1 MVLFVRLLKE
11 SFLFAYSS
19 VVANKLRTF
28 LTLLGI
34 TIGIFAI
41 IAVFTVLNSLEDKIR
56 NSVSSLGSDII
67 YVQKWPWTF
76 GPDYPWWE
84 YMQRPVPKY
93 REYEELKRRSHLAEA
108 VCFSVSTGRT
118 IKYKNNTA
126 ENMGVWINTHEFGQ
140 IRSFELAQGRYF
152 TLDESESVRNVCI
165 IGHELAS
172 KLFTD
177 EDPIGKQV
185 TLMGRKITVIGVVT
199 KEGKDMIGG
208 GSLDEM
214 ILLPMNYGSTIFDIR
229 SDRMNPFIWVK
240 AKPGVKTS
248 DLSDEITQIM
258 RSVRRIKPLDKSS
271 FSINQASMLAQ
282 GIDNIFFMINMAG
295 WIIGGFSILVGG
307 FGIANIMFVSVK
319 ERTRIIGI
327 QKALGAKRFT
337 ILVEFLYESV
347 ILSLAGGVLGL
358 ILVYI
363 GTLLAKYMADFE
375 VAMTFGNIVRGL
387 LISGIIGV
395 VSGFL
400 PAYTAARMN
409 PVEAI
414 NTHF

>member
-1 MVLFVRLLKE
+1 MILFIKLLKE

-56 NSVSSLGSDII
+56 NSVSTLGDDII

-76 GPDYPWWE
+76 GPDYTWWE
-84 YMQRPVPKY
+84 YIQRPEPKLSEY
-93 REYEELKRRSHLAEA
+93 REIKRRSQLAEA
-108 VCFSVSTGRT
+108 VCFSVSAGKI

-126 ENMGVWINTHEFGQ
+126 ENIGIWINTHEFAD
-140 IRSFELAQGRYF
+140 IRSFELEQGRYF
-152 TLDESESVRNVCI
+152 TLEESESVRNIGI
-165 IGHELAS
+165 IGYGLAN
-172 KLFTD
+172 KLFGD
-177 EDPIGKQV
+177 ENPIGKQV
-185 TLMGRKITVIGVVT
+185 SMMGRKITVIGVVT
-199 KEGKDMIGG
+199 KEGKDLIGG

-214 ILLPMNYGSTIFDIR
+214 ILLTMNYGATIFDIR
-229 SDRMNPFIWVK
+229 SWSMNPFIWVK
-240 AKPGVKTS
+240 AKEGVNNAE
-248 DLSDEITQIM
+248 LSDEITQIM
-258 RSVRRIKPLDKSS
+258 RSVRRIKPIDKET
-271 FSINQASMLAQ
+271 FSINQASLLSQ
-282 GIDNIFFMINMAG
+282 GIDRIFFMINMAG

-327 QKALGAKRFT
+327 QKALGAKRYT

-347 ILSLAGGVLGL
+347 LLSLAGGVLGL

-363 GTLLAKYMADFE
+363 GTLLAKYLADFE
-375 VAMTFGNIVRGL
+375 VAMGIGNIVRGL
-387 LISGIIGV
+387 LISGVIGV
-395 VSGFL
+395 ASGFL

-409 PVEAI
+409 PVDAM

>member
-1 MVLFVRLLKE
+1 VILFIRLLKE
-11 SFLFAYSS
+11 SFLFAYTS
-19 VVANKLRTF
+19 VIANKLRTF

-56 NSVSSLGSDII
+56 NSISSLGSDII
-67 YVQKWPWTF
+67 YVQKWPWSF
-76 GPDYPWWE
+76 GSDYPWWE
-84 YMQRPVPKY
+84 YMKRPVPKY
-93 REYEELKRRSHLAEA
+93 KEYEELKRRSKFAEA

-126 ENMGVWINTHEFGQ
+126 ENMGVWVNTHEFGE
-140 IRSFELAQGRYF
+140 IRSFELAKGRYF
-152 TLDESESVRNVCI
+152 TLDESESVRNVGI
-165 IGHELAS
+165 IGHEMAV
-172 KLFTD
+172 KLFED

-185 TLMGRKITVIGVVT
+185 SMAGRKITVIGVVS

-214 ILLPMNYGSTIFDIR
+214 ILLPMNYGATIFDIK

-240 AKPGVKTS
+240 AKNGVKVA
-248 DLSDEITQIM
+248 DLNDEITQIM
-258 RSVRRIKPLDKSS
+258 RSVRRIKPLDKET

-327 QKALGAKRFT
+327 QKALGAKRYT
-337 ILVEFLYESV
+337 ILVEFLYES
-347 ILSLAGGVLGL
+347 ILLSLAGGILGL

-363 GTLLAKYMADFE
+363 GTLLAKYIADFE

-400 PAYTAARMN
+400 PAYTASRMN
-409 PVEAI
+409 PVDAI

>member
-1 MVLFVRLLKE
+1 MILFIKLLKE

-41 IAVFTVLNSLEDKIR
+41 IAVFTVLNSLENKIR

-67 YVQKWPWTF
+67 YVQKWPWSF

-84 YMQRPVPKY
+84 YMQRPVPKLA
-93 REYEELKRRSHLAEA
+93 EYKEMKRRSQLAEA
-108 VCFSVSTGRT
+108 VCFSVSAGRMV
-118 IKYKNNTA
+118 KYKNNTA
-126 ENMGVWINTHEFGQ
+126 DNIGIWINTHEFAQ
-140 IRSFELAQGRYF
+140 IRSFELQEGRYF
-152 TLDESESVRNVCI
+152 TPEESESVRNICI
-165 IGHELAS
+165 IGYELAR
-172 KLFTD
+172 KLFPD
-177 EDPIGKQV
+177 EDPLGKQV
-185 TLMGRKITVIGVVT
+185 TMMGRKITVIGVAS

-214 ILLPMNYGSTIFDIR
+214 MLLTMNYGSTIFDIR

-240 AKPGVKTS
+240 ARPGVTNS
-248 DLSDEITQIM
+248 ELSDEITQIM
-258 RSVRRIKPLDKSS
+258 RSIRRIKPLDKSS
-271 FSINQASMLAQ
+271 FAVNQASLLSQ
-282 GIDNIFFMINMAG
+282 GIDRIFFMINLAG

-327 QKALGAKRFT
+327 QKALGAKRYT

-347 ILSLAGGVLGL
+347 ILSLAGGILGL

-363 GTLLAKYMADFE
+363 GTIIAKYGADFE
-375 VAMTFGNIVRGL
+375 VTMGLGNIIRGL
-387 LISGIIGV
+387 FISGIIGV

-400 PAYTAARMN
+400 PAYTAAKMN
-409 PVEAI
+409 PVDAM

>member
-1 MVLFVRLLKE
+1 MFIFIRLLKE
-11 SFLFAYSS
+11 SFWFAYSS

-41 IAVFTVLNSLEDKIR
+41 IAVFTVLNSLENKIR
-56 NSVSSLGSDII
+56 TSVSSLGDDMV
-67 YVQKWPWTF
+67 YVQKWPWTAQSDF
-76 GPDYPWWE
+76 PWWE
-84 YMQRPVPKY
+84 YIQRPVPRY
-93 REYEELKRRSHLAEA
+93 SEYKELKRRSLLAEA

-118 IKYKNNTA
+118 VKYKKNTA
-126 ENMGVWINTHEFGQ
+126 ENTGIWVNTHEFAQ
-140 IRSFELAQGRYF
+140 IRSFDLEQGRYF
-152 TLDESESVRNVCI
+152 TLEESESVRNVCL
-165 IGHELAS
+165 IGYTIAQ
-172 KLFTD
+172 KLFG
-177 EDPIGKQV
+177 EENPIGKQIN
-185 TLMGRKITVIGVVT
+185 MNGRKITVIGVT
-199 KEGKDMIGG
+199 AKEGKDMIGG

-229 SDRMNPFIWVK
+229 SERMNPFIMVK
-240 AKPGVKTS
+240 GKPGIKST
-248 DLSDEITQIM
+248 DLRDEITQHM
-258 RSVRRIKPLDKSS
+258 RSIRRIKPLDKDN
-271 FSINQASMLAQ
+271 FSVNQASMLSQ
-282 GIDNIFFMINMAG
+282 IIDRIFTMINLTG

-327 QKALGAKRFT
+327 QKALGAKRYT

-347 ILSLAGGVLGL
+347 ILSLAGGILGL

-363 GTLLAKYMADFE
+363 GTLLSKYLADFE

-395 VSGFL
+395 VSGFW

-409 PVEAI
+409 PVDAI

>member
-1 MVLFVRLLKE
+1 VVLFIRLLKE

-56 NSVSSLGSDII
+56 NSISSLGDDII
-67 YVQKWPWTF
+67 YVQKWAW
-76 GPDYPWWE
+76 GGGNDYPWWE
-84 YMQRPVPKY
+84 YLKRPLPKY
-93 REYEELKRRSHLAEA
+93 SEYEDLKRRSKLAQV
-108 VCFSVSTGRT
+108 VCFSAVAERT

-126 ENMGVWINTHEFGQ
+126 ENIGIWINSYEFAE
-140 IRSFELAQGRYF
+140 IRSFELEKGRYF
-152 TLDESESVRNVCI
+152 TLEESENARNLCM
-165 IGHELAS
+165 IGHEVAR
-172 KLFTD
+172 KLFGD
-177 EDPIGKQV
+177 EDPLGKQI
-185 TLMGRKITVIGVVT
+185 TMIGRKLTVIGVT
-199 KEGKDMIGG
+199 AKEGSNMFGG
-208 GSLDEM
+208 GSLDEN
-214 ILLPMNYGSTIFDIR
+214 IFLNVSYGATIFDMK
-229 SDRMNPFIWVK
+229 SEMVYPFIWVK
-240 AKPGVKTS
+240 AKPGVKVN
-248 DLSDEITQIM
+248 DLSDEVTQLM
-258 RSVRRIKPLDKSS
+258 RSIRRIKPLDKENFSVNQSS
-271 FSINQASMLAQ
+271 VLTQI
-282 GIDNIFFMINMAG
+282 IDNIFFMINLTG

-327 QKALGAKRFT
+327 QKALGAKRYT

-347 ILSLAGGVLGL
+347 ILSLAGGILGL
-358 ILVYI
+358 IFVYI
-363 GTLLAKYMADFE
+363 GTLIATYGLDFK
-375 VAMTFGNIVRGL
+375 VSLSFANILKGL
-387 LISGIIGV
+387 LISGVIGV

-409 PVEAI
+409 PVDAI

>member
-1 MVLFVRLLKE
+1 MILFIRLLKE
-11 SFLFAYSS
+11 SFLFAYAS

-56 NSVSSLGSDII
+56 TSVSSLGSDII
-67 YVQKWPWTF
+67 YVQKWPWSF

-84 YMQRPVPKY
+84 YMKRPVPNFK
-93 REYEELKRRSHLAEA
+93 EYEELKRRSKLAEA

-126 ENMGVWINTHEFGQ
+126 ENMGVWVNTHEFGE

-165 IGHELAS
+165 IGHEIAL
-172 KLFTD
+172 KLFED
-177 EDPIGKQV
+177 ENPIGKQV
-185 TLMGRKITVIGVVT
+185 NMMGRKITVIGVVT

-214 ILLPMNYGSTIFDIR
+214 ILLPMNYGSTLFDIR
-229 SDRMNPFIWVK
+229 KDRMNPFIWVK
-240 AKPGVKTS
+240 AKSGVKS
-248 DLSDEITQIM
+248 ADLSDEITQIM
-258 RSVRRIKPLDKSS
+258 RSVRRIKPLDKET

-282 GIDNIFFMINMAG
+282 GIDKIFFMINMAG

-327 QKALGAKRFT
+327 QKALGAKRYT

-347 ILSLAGGVLGL
+347 ILSLAGGILGL
-358 ILVYI
+358 VLVYI
-363 GTLLAKYMADFE
+363 GTLLAKYIADFE

-409 PVEAI
+409 PVDAI

>member
-1 MVLFVRLLKE
+1 VILFIRLLKE
-11 SFLFAYSS
+11 SFIFAYSS

-41 IAVFTVLNSLEDKIR
+41 IAVFTVLNSLENKIR
-56 NSVSSLGSDII
+56 TSVSSLGDDII

-76 GPDYPWWE
+76 GSDYPWWE
-84 YMQRPVPKY
+84 YMQRPVPKFS
-93 REYEELKRRSHLAEA
+93 EYKEIKRRSKFAEA
-108 VCFSVSTGRT
+108 VCFSVSTGKT
-118 IKYKNNTA
+118 IKYKNNTT
-126 ENMGVWINTHEFGQ
+126 ENMGIWINTHEFSQ
-140 IRSFELAQGRYF
+140 IRSFELEKGRYF
-152 TLDESESVRNVCI
+152 TSEESETVRNIGI
-165 IGHELAS
+165 IGYEIAN
-172 KLFTD
+172 KLFGD

-185 TLMGRKITVIGVVT
+185 SMMGRKITVIGVAS

-208 GSLDEM
+208 GSLDNM
-214 ILLPMNYGSTIFDIR
+214 LLLTMNYGSTIFDIR
-229 SDRMNPFIWVK
+229 SERMNPFIWVK
-240 AKPGVKTS
+240 AKPGIKNTE
-248 DLSDEITQIM
+248 LSDEITQIM
-258 RSVRRIKPLDKSS
+258 RSLRRIKPLDKES
-271 FSINQASMLAQ
+271 FSINQASLLSQ
-282 GIDNIFFMINMAG
+282 GIDRIFFMINLTG

-327 QKALGAKRFT
+327 QKALGAKRYT

-347 ILSLAGGVLGL
+347 LLSLAGGILGL

-363 GTLLAKYMADFE
+363 GTLLAKYLADFE
-375 VAMTFGNIVRGL
+375 VAMTFGNILRGL
-387 LISGIIGV
+387 LISGIIGIA
-395 VSGFL
+395 SGFW

-409 PVEAI
+409 PVDAM

>member
-1 MVLFVRLLKE
+1 MILFIRLLKE
-11 SFLFAYSS
+11 SLVFAYSS
-19 VVANKLRTF
+19 VIANKMRTF

-41 IAVFTVLNSLEDKIR
+41 ISVFTVLNSLEDKIR
-56 NSVSSLGSDII
+56 TSISSLGDNIV

-84 YMQRPVPKY
+84 YMQRPVPKLN
-93 REYEELKRRSHLAEA
+93 EYKELKRRSQLAES
-108 VCFSVSTGRT
+108 VCFSVSTGRNL
-118 IKYKNNTA
+118 KYKNNTL
-126 ENMGVWINTHEFGQ
+126 ENIGIWINTYEFAD
-140 IRSFELAQGRYF
+140 IRSFELEQGRYF
-152 TLDESESVRNVCI
+152 TVEESEAVRNIGI
-165 IGHELAS
+165 IGHEIAQ
-172 KLFTD
+172 KLFGD
-177 EDPIGKQV
+177 ESPLGKQV
-185 TLMGRKITVIGVVT
+185 VLMGRKITVIGVVA
-199 KEGKDMIGG
+199 KEGKSVLGG

-214 ILLPMNYGSTIFDIR
+214 LLLTMNYGATLFDIR

-240 AKPGVKTS
+240 SKPGIKNAE
-248 DLSDEITQIM
+248 LSDEITQIM
-258 RSVRRIKPLDKSS
+258 RSIRRIKPLDKES
-271 FSINQASMLAQ
+271 FSINQASLLSQ
-282 GIDNIFFMINMAG
+282 GIDRIFFMINLTG

-327 QKALGAKRFT
+327 QKALGAKRYT

-347 ILSLAGGVLGL
+347 ILSLAGGILGL
-358 ILVYI
+358 LLVYF
-363 GTLLAKYMADFE
+363 GTLVAGWTADFE
-375 VAMTFGNIVRGL
+375 VALTFANILKGL
-387 LISGIIGV
+387 LISGVIGV

-409 PVEAI
+409 PVDAM

>member
-1 MVLFVRLLKE
+1 MILFIRLLKE
-11 SFLFAYSS
+11 SFLFAYAS

-67 YVQKWPWTF
+67 YVQKWPWSF

-84 YMQRPVPKY
+84 YMKRPVPNFK
-93 REYEELKRRSHLAEA
+93 EYEELKRRSKLAEA

-126 ENMGVWINTHEFGQ
+126 ENMGVWVNTHEFGE

-165 IGHELAS
+165 IGHEIAA
-172 KLFTD
+172 KLFEE

-185 TLMGRKITVIGVVT
+185 NMMGRKITVIGVVT

-214 ILLPMNYGSTIFDIR
+214 ILLPMNYGSTLFDIR
-229 SDRMNPFIWVK
+229 KDRMNPFIWVK
-240 AKPGVKTS
+240 AKNGVKTA

-258 RSVRRIKPLDKSS
+258 RSVRRIKPMEKET

-327 QKALGAKRFT
+327 QKALGAKRYT

-358 ILVYI
+358 LLVYI

-409 PVEAI
+409 PVDAI

>member
-1 MVLFVRLLKE
+1 MILFIRLLKE
-11 SFLFAYSS
+11 SFLFAYAS

-67 YVQKWPWTF
+67 YVQKWPWSF

-84 YMQRPVPKY
+84 YMKRPVPNYK
-93 REYEELKRRSHLAEA
+93 EYEELKRRSKLAEA

-126 ENMGVWINTHEFGQ
+126 ENMGVWVNTHEFGQ

-165 IGHELAS
+165 IGHEIAS
-172 KLFTD
+172 KLFED

-185 TLMGRKITVIGVVT
+185 NMMGRKITVIGVVT

-214 ILLPMNYGSTIFDIR
+214 ILLPMNYGSTLFDIR
-229 SDRMNPFIWVK
+229 KDRMNPFIWVK
-240 AKPGVKTS
+240 AKSGVKTA

-258 RSVRRIKPLDKSS
+258 RSVRRIKPMEKET

-327 QKALGAKRFT
+327 QKALGAKRYT

-363 GTLLAKYMADFE
+363 GTLLAKYTADFE

-409 PVEAI
+409 PVDAI

>member
-1 MVLFVRLLKE
+1 VGLFIRLLKE

-41 IAVFTVLNSLEDKIR
+41 ISVFTVLNSLEKKIR
-56 NSVSSLGSDII
+56 DSISTLGDDIV

-84 YMQRPVPKY
+84 YMQRPVPKLT
-93 REYEELKRRSHLAEA
+93 EYKELKRRLKLAES
-108 VCFSVSTGRT
+108 VCLSVSTGKT
-118 IKYKNNTA
+118 VKYKNNNA
-126 ENMGVWINTHEFGQ
+126 ENIGIWINTPEFPD
-140 IRSFELAQGRYF
+140 IRLFDLESGRNF
-152 TLDESESVRNVCI
+152 TSEESDAGRSVCI
-165 IGHELAS
+165 IGYEIAQ
-172 KLFTD
+172 KLFD
-177 EDPIGKQV
+177 YEYPLGKQII
-185 TLMGRKITVIGVVT
+185 LMGRKITVVGIAK
-199 KEGKDMIGG
+199 KEGKNMLGG

-214 ILLPMNYGSTIFDIR
+214 VLLPMNFGRTFFDIR

-240 AKPGVKTS
+240 AKEGVKVS
-248 DLSDEITQIM
+248 ELNDELIQTM
-258 RSVRRIKPLDKSS
+258 RAIRRIPPLDKDN
-271 FSINQASMLAQ
+271 FSINQASLLAK
-282 GIDNIFFMINMAG
+282 GIDQIFFMINLTG

-327 QKALGAKRFT
+327 QKALGAKRYT
-337 ILVEFLYESV
+337 ILVEFLYEAV
-347 ILSLAGGVLGL
+347 ILSLTGGVLGL
-358 ILVYI
+358 LLVYI
-363 GTLLAKYMADFE
+363 GTLIAKWFADFE
-375 VAMTFGNIVRGL
+375 VAMTFGNILRGL

-400 PAYTAARMN
+400 PAWTAARMN
-409 PVEAI
+409 PVDAI